1 MPSSVVSSVDPPTS
15 AWLPHRGGRLHLI
28 TADPRAGQE
37 VLRDVLLLHGRA
49 FRAQT
54 WLELET
60 LAALARHGH
69 RAVALD
75 LPGFGASEPVEHD
88 PDLLLAELVPSLEL
102 RRPVVVAPS
111 MSGRYAFP
119 LVVGHPELVGGFV
132 PVAPVGAAEH
142 GPRLV
147 SSAVPTLVVWGERD
161 ELFPVDGAA
170 ALARQIPGARTL
182 ILPGARHPCYLDR
195 PAAFHEGLLGFIEAL
210 GAG

>member
-1 MPSSVVSSVDPPTS
+1 VSSVDPPTS

-28 TADPRAGQE
+28 TAGPRAGQG
-37 VLRDVLLLHGRA
+37 VLLLHGRA
-49 FRAQT
+49 FRAET

-60 LAALARHGH
+60 LAALAGHGH

-75 LPGFGASEPVEHD
+75 LPGFGASEPVEHA
-88 PDLLLAELVPSLEL
+88 PELLLAELLPGLELQLEL

-119 LVVGHPELVGGFV
+119 LVVGHPGLVGGFV
-132 PVAPVGAAEH
+132 PVAPVGAVEH
-142 GPRLV
+142 GPRLASSPV
-147 SSAVPTLVVWGERD
+147 SVPTLVVWGERD

-195 PAAFHEGLLGFIEAL
+195 PAAFHEGLLGFVDGL
-210 GAG
+210 SAG